1 MTAQNGHWTKLQ
13 LMVRFFSAAV
23 LGKRPNGPEKFMNY
37 CGFILR
43 KGPAGYGARGF
54 EKSAMAEVPQQSFA
68 SNRNRRR
75 CPLP

>member
-1 MTAQNGHWTKLQ
+1 MTAQNRRWAKI
-13 LMVRFFSAAV
+13 AADGAIF
-23 LGKRPNGPEKFMNY
+23 LGRHSPEKAERTREIQELLR
-37 CGFILR
+37 FILR
-43 KGPAGYGARGF
+43 EWTAGYGARGF

>member
-1 MTAQNGHWTKLQ
+1 MTAQNRRWAKIAADGAI
-13 LMVRFFSAAV
+13 FSAAV

>member
-43 KGPAGYGARGF
+43 EGDTA
-54 EKSAMAEVPQQSFA
+54 
-68 SNRNRRR
+68 RNRDHIDRS
-75 CPLP
+75 PALSWISF